1 MRSDLL
7 PDKLFKKGAVSIIP
21 LLYHLLPNNMFDVRA
36 TTSNQTDTVTPLQAE
51 LAQAEALTFL
61 DLFSNLPNTF

>member
-1 MRSDLL
+1 
-7 PDKLFKKGAVSIIP
+7 
-21 LLYHLLPNNMFDVRA
+21 MFDGRA
-36 TTSNQTDTVTPLQAE
+36 TTTSNQPDTVTPLQAE

>member
-1 MRSDLL
+1 
-7 PDKLFKKGAVSIIP
+7 
-21 LLYHLLPNNMFDVRA
+21 MFDVRA